1 MLVYYTY
8 NVYHILLL
16 YIYKYISYIRIY
28 IYYYIHIICIYIIDY
43 IYHIRYTYIYI
54 IHIIPHIVVGCPKK
68 YSHHPMLIPSTKH
81 EQTRRETRTKPGRF
95 FFGESFETDFKP
107 WLKPLQ
113 DGAPQ

>member
-8 NVYHILLL
+8 NVYHILL
-16 YIYKYISYIRIY
+16 YIYINIYHIYVY
-28 IYYYIHIICIYIIDY
+28 IYYYIHIICIYIYIIDY

-95 FFGESFETDFKP
+95 FFRRKFRNRF
-107 WLKPLQ
+107 
-113 DGAPQ
+113 